1 MINQIE
7 VASRS
12 RENVTHT
19 LFLDETGKAV
29 GCTCEF
35 RQYNSFKACSHM
47 NEWNV
52 QVESIT
58 GVDLVPHVEDD
69 LRNSCCICGYPTK
82 AVICWKCLQ

>member
-19 LFLDETGKAV
+19 LYLDEKGKAV

-35 RQYNSFKACSHM
+35 RQYNSLKACKHM
-47 NEWNV
+47 GDWNI
-52 QVESIT
+52 QIEAIT
-58 GVDLVPHVEDD
+58 GVDLVPHVEDE
-69 LRNSCCICGYPTK
+69 LRSEYEGCDFCGRNHKSWNCPF
-82 AVICWKCLQ
+82 